1 MARLVASVI
10 AFFAAAFAVLPASAE
25 GRRLDNT
32 ELKALM
38 SGGLE
43 YTVDALHTEFRF
55 KFRNDG
61 QWTAVQPG
69 GQEAWG
75 TWRIDG
81 DSLCRV
87 VNGPPDE
94 AFRDLDPWVAF
105 KLRPN
110 CFPVLLDGDRI
121 VTGEFGEEISLFDST
136 VLARLAPPQA
146 VAVAVS
152 PPPAPPQVRESVAPA
167 PRTDKAEQ
175 DLERQRLALER
186 EKMALATAERD
197 RALEAEK
204 RDLERMR
211 IELERERLQR
221 EREALQRTR
230 SLPPGAAVAAGDT
243 IPPYIDAPTML
254 ETTVDDLVVSG
265 FARDNVRLTRIELDG
280 KDVAFNARDGSFTVT
295 ATVPV
300 GQTQLR
306 IAAFDS
312 DGNKAEH
319 VLTVIRSRDIP
330 RIAFGNFHALVIGID
345 DYETL
350 PKLQTALTDAREVA
364 RTLETNYGYKVRLLE
379 NATRSDIIDALDDFR
394 ERLDVEDNLLI
405 YYAGHGWRDEQNGR
419 GYWLPA
425 GAQADRRSNWFSN
438 ASLTDALQ
446 AILAK
451 HVMVVADSCY
461 SGTLTRTAKLT
472 ARSPDYISRMAEKRA
487 RVVLSSGGLEPV
499 ADSGGGK
506 HSVFAKQFLQSL
518 RENEGV
524 LDGTQLFEQV
534 RHTVVLNAN
543 QTPEY
548 SDIRLA
554 GHEGGDFL
562 FVRKN

>member
-1 MARLVASVI
+1 M
-10 AFFAAAFAVLPASAE
+10 
-25 GRRLDNT
+25 
-32 ELKALM
+32 
-38 SGGLE
+38 
-43 YTVDALHTEFRF
+43 
-55 KFRNDG
+55 
-61 QWTAVQPG
+61 
-69 GQEAWG
+69 
-75 TWRIDG
+75 
-81 DSLCRV
+81 
-87 VNGPPDE
+87 
-94 AFRDLDPWVAF
+94 
-105 KLRPN
+105 
-110 CFPVLLDGDRI
+110 
-121 VTGEFGEEISLFDST
+121 
-136 VLARLAPPQA
+136 
-146 VAVAVS
+146 
-152 PPPAPPQVRESVAPA
+152 
-167 PRTDKAEQ
+167 
-175 DLERQRLALER
+175 
-186 EKMALATAERD
+186 
-197 RALEAEK
+197 
-204 RDLERMR
+204 
-211 IELERERLQR
+211 
-221 EREALQRTR
+221 
-230 SLPPGAAVAAGDT
+230 
-243 IPPYIDAPTML
+243 
-254 ETTVDDLVVSG
+254 
-265 FARDNVRLTRIELDG
+265 
-280 KDVAFNARDGSFTVT
+280 
-295 ATVPV
+295 PV

-345 DYETL
+345 DYKTL

-425 GAQADRRSNWFSN
+425 GAQEDRRSNWFSN

-461 SGTLTRTAKLT
+461 SGTLTRTAKLN
-472 ARSPDYISRMAEKRA
+472 ARSPVYISRMAEKRA